1 MALFGNKKIDEDKKK
16 PAAKS
21 TVKKPAAKAA
31 KKDEAKKEEAASMQ
45 DLYSGAKAVSGSK
58 KAAVSESKSNEAHRV
73 LVSPLITEKATN
85 LVGEN
90 KYVFIV
96 AKNANKIEIAKAI
109 KATYGVKPLNVN
121 VVNVSGKKV
130 ARGRVTGQRSD
141 WRKAI
146 VTLAKGDAIKIYEGV

>member
-21 TVKKPAAKAA
+21 AVKKPAAKAV
-31 KKDEAKKEEAASMQ
+31 KKDEVKKEEGTSMQ
-45 DLYSGAKAVSGSK
+45 DLYSGAKTVSGSK
-58 KAAVSESKSNEAHRV
+58 KAAVSASKANESYRV
-73 LVSPLITEKATN
+73 LVSPLITERATT

-96 AKNANKIEIAKAI
+96 AASANKIEIAKAI
-109 KATYGVKPLNVN
+109 KATYNVTPKQVN
-121 VVNVSGKKV
+121 VINVSGKKV
-130 ARGRVTGQRSD
+130 SRGRISGERSD